1 MPIRLKRGPVA
12 LRHAAALRW
21 RLGFP
26 RRPVRWNYR
35 RCARSSF
42 FLGAGCIIF
51 AFEDCRRKIAGLNVG
66 KGAPNICAHLTP
78 FFVPRQHRDP

>member
-1 MPIRLKRGPVA
+1 
-12 LRHAAALRW
+12 
-21 RLGFP
+21 
-26 RRPVRWNYR
+26 
-35 RCARSSF
+35 
-42 FLGAGCIIF
+42 LGAGCIIF